1 MLGEFG
7 MKRKVLLS
15 SVIIC
20 IVMLASFCFAVGS
33 TSSTIKFTLEQFK
46 MKVGSTQ
53 GLAAVI
59 SGAGVDYSKIT
70 SSNESVL
77 KIINGNTLKA
87 VSSGISTLTYPMVDK
102 DGKDVSLYCYVE
114 VTRDYN
120 TYDFVNATNSQKII
134 ISLTIDGITTEIESA
149 KAAIPTFPKMG
160 KQGYVFDGWYYE
172 ETYETKVKSD
182 QRFNKDTTLYGRW
195 ITEEE
200 ANAKLPKATPM
211 YEDVVDH
218 WARNAIESVSYIG
231 LFKGINET
239 QFGPDVPMTRA
250 MTIAVIGRLE
260 EDLGEH
266 KLDVK
271 DVADSAY
278 YASALAWAIDNKI
291 VTDLDNGNFRP
302 NDEIKREE
310 VAIYMAN
317 YIKYKAYKTE
327 SKVVILPSFSDASSM
342 SKEGKEAVDMLYSMN
357 IMQGNPDNTFSP
369 KASLTR
375 AQIAQIF
382 FNFNNFKMKYKG

>member
-1 MLGEFG
+1 
-7 MKRKVLLS
+7 MKKRVLLS
-15 SVIIC
+15 SIIIC
-20 IVMLASFCFAVGS
+20 IVMLASFCLAVGS
-33 TSSTIKFTLEQFK
+33 TGSTIKFTLEQFK

-59 SGAGVDYSKIT
+59 SGAGVDYSKVK
-70 SSNESVL
+70 SSNDSVL
-77 KIINGNTLKA
+77 KIIDGNTLKA
-87 VSSGISTLTYPMVDK
+87 VSSGISTLSYPMVDK
-102 DGKDVSLYCYVE
+102 DGKDVTLYCYVE

-134 ISLTIDGITTEIESA
+134 ISLNIDGMTTKIESA
-149 KAAIPTFPKMG
+149 KAAIPTFPEMAK
-160 KQGYVFDGWYYE
+160 KGYVFDGWYYE
-172 ETYETKVKSD
+172 DTYNTKVKAD
-182 QRFNKDTTLYGRW
+182 QRFNKDTDLYGRW

-200 ANAKLPKATPM
+200 ANARLPKAVPM
-211 YEDVVDH
+211 YEDVVEH
-218 WARNAIESVSYIG
+218 WARNAIESVSYLG

-239 QFGPDVPMTRA
+239 QFGPEVPMTRA
-250 MTIAVIGRLE
+250 MTVAVIGRLE
-260 EDLGEH
+260 DGGLGDH

-271 DVADSAY
+271 DVADTAY
-278 YASALAWAIDNKI
+278 YAPSLAWAIDNKI

-302 NDEIKREE
+302 NESIKREE

-317 YIKYKAYKTE
+317 YIKYKGYKTD
-327 SKVVILPSFSDASSM
+327 SKVIILPSFTDTSSM
-342 SKEGKEAVDMLYSMN
+342 SKEGKEAVDMLYSLN

>member
-1 MLGEFG
+1 

-15 SVIIC
+15 SMIIC

-33 TSSTIKFTLEQFK
+33 TGSTIKFTLESFK

-70 SSNESVL
+70 SSNETVL
-77 KIINGNTLKA
+77 KIIDGNTLKA

-120 TYDFVNATNSQKII
+120 TYDFVNATNSQKIYI
-134 ISLTIDGITTEIESA
+134 NLKIDGMTIKVESA
-149 KAAIPTFPKMG
+149 KAAIATFPEVSKE
-160 KQGYVFDGWYYE
+160 GYVFDGWYFNSDY
-172 ETYETKVKSD
+172 TSQIAKD
-182 QRFNKDTTLYGRW
+182 QRFAKDTDLYGRW

-200 ANAKLPKATPM
+200 ANAKLPKAAPM

-218 WARNAIESVSYIG
+218 WGRNAIESVSYLG

-239 QFGPDVPMTRA
+239 QFGPDVHMTRA
-250 MTIAVIGRLE
+250 MTVAVIGRLE
-260 EDLGEH
+260 EELGEH

-271 DVADSAY
+271 DVVDTAY
-278 YASALAWAIDNKI
+278 YAQALAWAIDNKI

-302 NDEIKREE
+302 NDEITREE

-317 YIKYKAYKTE
+317 YINYKGYKND
-327 SKVVILPSFSDASSM
+327 SKIQVLPSFSDASAM
-342 SKEGKEAVDMLYSMN
+342 SKEGKVAVDLLYTLN

-382 FNFNNFKMKYKG
+382 FNYNNFKMKYKG

>member
-1 MLGEFG
+1 
-7 MKRKVLLS
+7 MKKRVLLS
-15 SVIIC
+15 SIIIC
-20 IVMLASFCFAVGS
+20 IVMLASFCLAVGS
-33 TSSTIKFTLEQFK
+33 TGSTIKFTLEQFK

-59 SGAGVDYSKIT
+59 SGAGVDYSKVK
-70 SSNESVL
+70 SSNDSVL
-77 KIINGNTLKA
+77 KIIDGNTLKA
-87 VSSGISTLTYPMVDK
+87 VSSGISTLSYPMVDK
-102 DGKDVSLYCYVE
+102 DGKDVTLYCYVE

-134 ISLTIDGITTEIESA
+134 ISLNIDGMTTKIESA
-149 KAAIPTFPKMG
+149 KAAIPTFPEMAK
-160 KQGYVFDGWYYE
+160 KGYVFDGWYYE
-172 ETYETKVKSD
+172 DTYNTKVKAD
-182 QRFNKDTTLYGRW
+182 QRFNKDTDLYGRW

-200 ANAKLPKATPM
+200 ANARLPKAVPM
-211 YEDVVDH
+211 YEDVIKH
-218 WARNAIESVSYIG
+218 WARNAIESVSYLG

-239 QFGPDVPMTRA
+239 QFGPEVPMTRA
-250 MTIAVIGRLE
+250 MTVAVIGRLE
-260 EDLGEH
+260 DGGLGDH

-271 DVADSAY
+271 DVADTAY
-278 YASALAWAIDNKI
+278 YAPSLAWAIDNKI

-302 NDEIKREE
+302 NESIKREE

-317 YIKYKAYKTE
+317 YIKYKGYKTD
-327 SKVVILPSFSDASSM
+327 SKVIILPSFTDTSSM
-342 SKEGKEAVDMLYSMN
+342 SKEGKEAVDMLYSLN